1 MNTLT
6 NKITLSGEES
16 IAFVNSLYRPSNEY
30 IQQNKERLGLMEK
43 KIIITETKDGF
54 EAEIKDLDL
63 SFLEKQHED
72 RKLSR
77 EFTRYDNLD
86 ITNEKIRKDLTF
98 NYNGKEYLYSY
109 GKDTLTNNNFTL
121 LYENNKSKDEVLRIH
136 DNNLTT
142 NEKYLNENVINK

>member
-16 IAFVNSLYRPSNEY
+16 IAFVNSLYRPSNEC
-30 IQQNKERLGLMEK
+30 IQQSKERLGLIEK

-86 ITNEKIRKDLTF
+86 ITNEKIR
-98 NYNGKEYLYSY
+98 
-109 GKDTLTNNNFTL
+109 
-121 LYENNKSKDEVLRIH
+121 
-136 DNNLTT
+136 
-142 NEKYLNENVINK
+142 